1 LKSLGILRNSRM
13 QIECALG
20 LYQEEEEDEIE
31 FSNQCLGTCGS
42 YVVDIVHIP
51 RSEEDNLM
59 EN

>member
-1 LKSLGILRNSRM
+1 M